1 MTVDADAGRVNVSL
15 ERLRADVEAN
25 AEFGAIDVEEGRGR
39 TVLTGTAAD
48 RAAREEFVSRLEAE
62 GLDVRVDPVG
72 NVVGE
77 WVPPTADADAAPVAV
92 GSHLD
97 SVPRGG
103 IFDGPLGVYGGLE
116 AVRAIRESDA
126 EPTRPILVVSW
137 TEEEGNRFETG
148 LLGSSVAAGVRSVDE
163 ALSLRDADGVSLRE
177 ALADVGFDG
186 TDDVDPSGW
195 DSWFELHVEQG
206 TVLESAGAS
215 VGVVEAISG
224 ISNCRVR
231 FVGRADHAGATPM
244 YERRDALVAASEFV
258 VENERAARDVVNAV
272 SETAVGTVGHVSVSP
287 NANNAVPGEVTLVVD
302 VRDVDREAMDAIVE
316 RARASAARIG
326 RDRPVE
332 AEFERYRLT
341 EPSAMAERCV
351 DAATAAADRAGVEA
365 MRMNSA
371 ALHDTANL
379 AGVTDTALLF
389 APSRDG
395 VSHNPLEWT
404 DWADCATATAVLAGA
419 VAEAATR

>member
-1 MTVDADAGRVNVSL
+1 VNVSANVSR
-15 ERLRADVEAN
+15 ERLREDIEVN
-25 AEFGAIDVEEGRGR
+25 AAFGAVDVEEGRGR
-39 TVLTGTAAD
+39 TVLTGTPAD
-48 RAAREEFVSRLEAE
+48 REARERFVSRLEAE
-62 GLDVRVDPVG
+62 GLDVRVDAVG

-77 WVPPTADADAAPVAV
+77 WVPPTADPDAAPVAV

-97 SVPRGG
+97 SVVEGG
-103 IFDGPLGVYGGLE
+103 IFDGPLGVYAGLE
-116 AVRAIRESDA
+116 TVRAVRESDA
-126 EPTRPILVVSW
+126 EPTRPVLVVSW

-148 LLGSSVAAGVRSVDE
+148 LLGSSVAAGVRSLDE
-163 ALSLRDADGVSLRE
+163 VRSLRDADGVSLGE
-177 ALADVGFDG
+177 ALADIGFDG

-206 TVLESAGAS
+206 TILESAGDA

-224 ISNCRVR
+224 SSNCRVR

-258 VENERAARDVVNAV
+258 VANERNAREVVNTL
-272 SETAVGTVGHVSVSP
+272 SETAVGTVGHVRVSP
-287 NANNAVPGEVTLVVD
+287 NANNAVPGEVTVVVD
-302 VRDVDREAMDAIVE
+302 IRDVEREAMDAIVE
-316 RARASAARIG
+316 RARGSAARIG

-332 AEFERYRLT
+332 TEFERYRLT
-341 EPSAMAERCV
+341 EPSRMADRCV
-351 DAATAAADRAGVEA
+351 DAAMAAADRLGVDA
-365 MRMNSA
+365 RRMNSA

-404 DWADCATATAVLAGA
+404 DWADCETATAVLAET